1 MPRRIACSA
10 ALTAREREV
19 LSLLAANRLN
29 KRIVGELGIRFSM
42 VRSHLE
48 SIYAKLGV
56 LFPRSQSPLWERGES
71 LLRLRY
77 CADRPAI
84 V

>member
-10 ALTAREREV
+10 ALTARKREV
-19 LSLLAANRLN
+19 LCLIAANRLD
-29 KRIVGELGIRFSM
+29 KQIAGELGIRFST

-56 LFPRSQSPLWERGES
+56 FGRVEAMLWAREQALAAYIELFRQTV
-71 LLRLRY
+71 LR
-77 CADRPAI
+77 
-84 V
+84 